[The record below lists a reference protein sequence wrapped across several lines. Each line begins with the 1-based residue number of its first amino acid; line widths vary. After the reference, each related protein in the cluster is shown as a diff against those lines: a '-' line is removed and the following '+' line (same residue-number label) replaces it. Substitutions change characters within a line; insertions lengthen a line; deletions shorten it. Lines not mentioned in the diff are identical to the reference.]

1 VGNYLAAADFFVTAS
16 TSEVHPLTVIEAMAA
31 GLPVAAPA
39 APGLVDSV
47 VAGKT
52 GYLTGSPENGL
63 AAAMVA
69 LAVDLGQCRRMG
81 QAAREEACRRYDVNR
96 TVALTL
102 ELYERLL
109 KTRPDLKRRREHGR
123 WARRNEKL
131 DPLLDQLGRLL
142 RPPEWMEGRRMK
154 TEG

>member
-31 GLPVAAPA
+31 GLPVVAPA
-39 APGLVDSV
+39 APGLIDTV
-47 VAGKT
+47 VSGRT
-52 GYLTGSPENGL
+52 GYLTGLPESGL

-69 LAVDLGQCRRMG
+69 LAVDRDRCRRMG
-81 QAAREEACRRYDVNR
+81 QAAQEEACRRYDVHR

-102 ELYERLL
+102 ELYDHLL

-123 WARRNEKL
+123 WARRNEML
-131 DPLLDQLGRLL
+131 DPLLNQLARLV
-142 RPPEWMEGRRMK
+142 RPPEWMEGRRLK
-154 TEG
+154 DEE

>member
-1 VGNYLAAADFFVTAS
+1 
-16 TSEVHPLTVIEAMAA
+16 
-31 GLPVAAPA
+31 
-39 APGLVDSV
+39 
-47 VAGKT
+47 
-52 GYLTGSPENGL
+52 
-63 AAAMVA
+63 
-69 LAVDLGQCRRMG
+69 MG
-81 QAAREEACRRYDVNR
+81 QAAQEEACQRYDVNR
-96 TVALTL
+96 MVALTL

-142 RPPEWMEGRRMK
+142 RPPEWMEGRRQK